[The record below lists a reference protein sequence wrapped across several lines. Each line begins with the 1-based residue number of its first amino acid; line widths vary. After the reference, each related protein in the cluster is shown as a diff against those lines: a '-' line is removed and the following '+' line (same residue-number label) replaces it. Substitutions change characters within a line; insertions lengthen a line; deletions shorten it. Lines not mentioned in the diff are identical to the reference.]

1 MSVGTRPC
9 SAPEPTGKVP
19 IIALRLTISRG
30 KLALEDATAALAP
43 NIMVMC
49 GGTDS
54 LPVLCINA
62 TTASACMGW
71 PQDIQKN

>member
-1 MSVGTRPC
+1 MPAGR
-9 SAPEPTGKVP
+9 VP

-30 KLALEDATAALAP
+30 KLALEDATAAMAP

-54 LPVLCINA
+54 LPDLCTSVPKSLSMHA
-62 TTASACMGW
+62 DHQARRSAM
-71 PQDIQKN
+71 PKRRDAPLV